1 MRNDILRQQLIYK
14 IVKRFKNKNWGG
26 CLKKLTS
33 KRIKGS
39 SFNFKNLFKISQP
52 WKVLIILSCLA
63 TMAMYA
69 ETMLIPAIPT
79 LISDFDVSYGLSSWI
94 LTSYLIAGAVMTPI
108 AGKLSDI
115 YGRKKILLIIMGIY
129 TIGVSLGGFA
139 SDFLTMIIARTIQG
153 IGLGMFPIAFSIIR
167 DQFPRERISITTGII
182 TSMFAAGSVIGL
194 SVGALIIHEF
204 GWKMTFFTIIPI
216 SIMLLLLIR
225 KYIHISDSNSL
236 EEKTEKQDQ
245 HTKLRNNSTND
256 IPKKKQTI
264 SSQIDIKGSVLLAI
278 TIISFLLS
286 LTYLQT
292 SPDESASNLSS
303 DATSSP
309 YSSLEQVTP
318 FLVIGATSLFFF
330 VWLERRVK
338 YPLIDFKIFLRP
350 TILLSNMIIMIVGLS
365 MFMVFQTVPILVQSP
380 EPIGFGENAINTG
393 KIQLPFALVLLIFG
407 PTSGFI
413 ISKLGSIKPII
424 LGTVLTA
431 AGFSVLLLFHSTELS
446 ISIGLAILSTGL
458 SLASVGAV
466 NVTILAT
473 PIEFTGVT
481 MGISTMLRIVGS
493 SIGPALAAMYMQ
505 TNQSLVNIKGTTE
518 SLPSSFS
525 FDLIF
530 LSALV
535 FSIAAIGMSVI
546 LRKKILAKPYLQ

>member
-1 MRNDILRQQLIYK
+1 M
-14 IVKRFKNKNWGG
+14 
-26 CLKKLTS
+26 
-33 KRIKGS
+33 
-39 SFNFKNLFKISQP
+39 
-52 WKVLIILSCLA
+52 LIILSCLA

-115 YGRKKILLIIMGIY
+115 YGRKKILLIIMAIY
-129 TIGVSLGGFA
+129 TVGVSLGGFA

-216 SIMLLLLIR
+216 SIMLLLMIR
-225 KYIHISDSNSL
+225 KYIHISDSNNL
-236 EEKTEKQDQ
+236 EEKTEKQNQ

-446 ISIGLAILSTGL
+446 ISLGLAILSTGL

-505 TNQSLVNIKGTTE
+505 TNQSLVNIKGITE

-535 FSIAAIGMSVI
+535 FSIAAIGMSMI

>member
-1 MRNDILRQQLIYK
+1 MRNDIHPQKLIYK
-14 IVKRFKNKNWGG
+14 IDKRIKKYKLGG
-26 CLKKLTS
+26 LKKLTS

-39 SFNFKNLFKISQP
+39 SFNFKGLLKVSQP

-79 LISDFDVSYGLSSWI
+79 LINDFDVSYGLSSWI

-115 YGRKKILLIIMGIY
+115 YGRKKILIIIMAIY
-129 TIGVSLGGFA
+129 TVGVSLGGFA
-139 SDFLTMIIARTIQG
+139 GDFLTMIIARTIQG

-216 SIMLLLLIR
+216 SIMLLLMIR
-225 KYIHISDSNSL
+225 KYIHVSDDNNL
-236 EEKTEKQDQ
+236 EEKTEKQNQ
-245 HTKLRNNSTND
+245 RTKLQNNSTNK
-256 IPKKKQTI
+256 IPNKKQMI
-264 SSQIDIKGSVLLAI
+264 YSQIDISGSILLAI
-278 TIISFLLS
+278 TIVTFLLS

-292 SPDESASNLSS
+292 SPDETASNFSG
-303 DATSSP
+303 DVTTST
-309 YSSLEQVTP
+309 YSSLEQIAP
-318 FLVIGATSLFFF
+318 FLAIGATSLFFF
-330 VWLERRVK
+330 VYLERRIK

-350 TILLSNMIIMIVGLS
+350 PILLSNMIIMIVGLS
-365 MFMVFQTVPILVQSP
+365 MFMVFQTIPILVQSP
-380 EPIGFGENAINTG
+380 EPIGFGENAVNTG

-431 AGFSVLLLFHSTELS
+431 TGFSMLLFFHSTELS
-446 ISIGLAILSTGL
+446 ISIGLAVLSTGL

-466 NVTILAT
+466 NVTLLAT
-473 PIEFTGVT
+473 PIELTGVT

-493 SIGPALAAMYMQ
+493 SIGPTLAAMYMQ
-505 TNQSLVNIKGTTE
+505 TNQSLINIKGNTE

-535 FSIAAIGMSVI
+535 FSIAAIGMSIV
-546 LRKKILAKPYLQ
+546 LSKKIHAKPYLQ

>member
-1 MRNDILRQQLIYK
+1 M
-14 IVKRFKNKNWGG
+14 
-26 CLKKLTS
+26 
-33 KRIKGS
+33 
-39 SFNFKNLFKISQP
+39 
-52 WKVLIILSCLA
+52 LIILSCLA

-115 YGRKKILLIIMGIY
+115 YGRKKILLIIMAIY
-129 TIGVSLGGFA
+129 TVGVSLGGFA

-216 SIMLLLLIR
+216 SIMLLLMIR
-225 KYIHISDSNSL
+225 KYIHISDSNNL
-236 EEKTEKQDQ
+236 EEKTEKQDL

-256 IPKKKQTI
+256 ISKKKQTI

-292 SPDESASNLSS
+292 SPDETALNLSS

-330 VWLERRVK
+330 VWLEGN
-338 YPLIDFKIFLRP
+338 D
-350 TILLSNMIIMIVGLS
+350 
-365 MFMVFQTVPILVQSP
+365 
-380 EPIGFGENAINTG
+380 
-393 KIQLPFALVLLIFG
+393 
-407 PTSGFI
+407 
-413 ISKLGSIKPII
+413 
-424 LGTVLTA
+424 
-431 AGFSVLLLFHSTELS
+431 
-446 ISIGLAILSTGL
+446 
-458 SLASVGAV
+458 
-466 NVTILAT
+466 
-473 PIEFTGVT
+473 
-481 MGISTMLRIVGS
+481 
-493 SIGPALAAMYMQ
+493 
-505 TNQSLVNIKGTTE
+505 
-518 SLPSSFS
+518 
-525 FDLIF
+525 
-530 LSALV
+530 
-535 FSIAAIGMSVI
+535 SVI
-546 LRKKILAKPYLQ
+546 PLMLTND

>member
-1 MRNDILRQQLIYK
+1 
-14 IVKRFKNKNWGG
+14 
-26 CLKKLTS
+26 
-33 KRIKGS
+33 
-39 SFNFKNLFKISQP
+39 
-52 WKVLIILSCLA
+52 
-63 TMAMYA
+63 MAMYA

-115 YGRKKILLIIMGIY
+115 YGRKKILLIIMAIY
-129 TIGVSLGGFA
+129 TVGVSLGGFA

-216 SIMLLLLIR
+216 SIMLLLMIR
-225 KYIHISDSNSL
+225 KYIHISDSNNL
-236 EEKTEKQDQ
+236 EEKTEKQDL

-292 SPDESASNLSS
+292 SPDETALNLSS

-318 FLVIGATSLFFF
+318 FFGNWSHLF
-330 VWLERRVK
+330 
-338 YPLIDFKIFLRP
+338 
-350 TILLSNMIIMIVGLS
+350 
-365 MFMVFQTVPILVQSP
+365 
-380 EPIGFGENAINTG
+380 
-393 KIQLPFALVLLIFG
+393 VLLCLVG
-407 PTSGFI
+407 EASQ
-413 ISKLGSIKPII
+413 IS
-424 LGTVLTA
+424 V
-431 AGFSVLLLFHSTELS
+431 
-446 ISIGLAILSTGL
+446 
-458 SLASVGAV
+458 
-466 NVTILAT
+466 
-473 PIEFTGVT
+473 
-481 MGISTMLRIVGS
+481 
-493 SIGPALAAMYMQ
+493 
-505 TNQSLVNIKGTTE
+505 
-518 SLPSSFS
+518 
-525 FDLIF
+525 D
-530 LSALV
+530 
-535 FSIAAIGMSVI
+535 
-546 LRKKILAKPYLQ
+546 

>member
-1 MRNDILRQQLIYK
+1 MTYK
-14 IVKRFKNKNWGG
+14 K
-26 CLKKLTS
+26 
-33 KRIKGS
+33 IKGS
-39 SFNFKNLFKISQP
+39 SFDYKNLLIVSQP

-63 TMAMYA
+63 TMVMYA

-79 LISDFDVSYGLSSWI
+79 LINDFDVSYGSSSWI

-115 YGRKKILLIIMGIY
+115 YGRKKVLLIIMAIY
-129 TIGVSLGGFA
+129 TVGVSLGGFA
-139 SDFLTMIIARTIQG
+139 NDFLTMIIARTIQG

-194 SVGALIIHEF
+194 SVGGLIIHEF

-216 SIMLLLLIR
+216 SILLLLMIR
-225 KYIHISDSNSL
+225 KYVNVSDNNNL
-236 EEKTEKQDQ
+236 KEEDKKQVDK
-245 HTKLRNNSTND
+245 HTKLLKNSANK
-256 IPKKKQTI
+256 IPKKKQMI
-264 SSQIDIKGSVLLAI
+264 YSQIDIKGSILLAI
-278 TIISFLLS
+278 TIVSFLLS

-292 SPDESASNLSS
+292 SPDQNASNISGN
-303 DATSSP
+303 ATASP
-309 YSSLEQVTP
+309 YSSLVQIAP
-318 FLVIGATSLFFF
+318 FLAIGATSLFFF
-330 VWLERRVK
+330 VQLERRIK
-338 YPLIDFKIFLRP
+338 YPLINFKIFLRP
-350 TILLSNMIIMIVGLS
+350 PILLSNMIIMIVGLS
-365 MFMVFQTVPILVQSP
+365 MFMVFQTIPILVQSP

-393 KIQLPFALVLLIFG
+393 KIQLPFAIVLLIFG

-413 ISKLGSIKPII
+413 ISKLGSIKPMII
-424 LGTVLTA
+424 GTVLTA
-431 AGFSVLLLFHSTELS
+431 AGFSILLLFHSTEIS

-466 NVTILAT
+466 NVTILST

-505 TNQSLVNIKGTTE
+505 TNQSLINIQGITK

-535 FSIAAIGMSVI
+535 FSIAAISMSLV
-546 LRKKILAKPYLQ
+546 LSKKIHAKPYLQ

>member
-1 MRNDILRQQLIYK
+1 M
-14 IVKRFKNKNWGG
+14 V
-26 CLKKLTS
+26 
-33 KRIKGS
+33 
-39 SFNFKNLFKISQP
+39 
-52 WKVLIILSCLA
+52 
-63 TMAMYA
+63 MYA

-79 LISDFDVSYGLSSWI
+79 LINDFDVSYGSSSWI

-115 YGRKKILLIIMGIY
+115 YGRKKVLLIIMAIY
-129 TIGVSLGGFA
+129 TVGVSLGGFA
-139 SDFLTMIIARTIQG
+139 NDFLTMIIARTIQG

-194 SVGALIIHEF
+194 SVGGLIIHEF

-216 SIMLLLLIR
+216 SILLLLMIR
-225 KYIHISDSNSL
+225 KYVNVSDNNNL
-236 EEKTEKQDQ
+236 KEEDKKQEDKR
-245 HTKLRNNSTND
+245 TKLLKNSANK
-256 IPKKKQTI
+256 IPKKKQMI
-264 SSQIDIKGSVLLAI
+264 YSQIDIKGSILLAI
-278 TIISFLLS
+278 TIVSFLLS

-292 SPDESASNLSS
+292 SPDQNTLNISGNASAG
-303 DATSSP
+303 P
-309 YSSLEQVTP
+309 YSFLIQIAP
-318 FLVIGATSLFFF
+318 FLAIGATSLFFF
-330 VWLERRVK
+330 VQLERRIR
-338 YPLIDFKIFLRP
+338 YPLINFKIFLRP
-350 TILLSNMIIMIVGLS
+350 PILLSNMIIMIVGLS
-365 MFMVFQTVPILVQSP
+365 MFMVFQTIPILVQSP

-393 KIQLPFALVLLIFG
+393 KIQLPFAIVLLIFG

-424 LGTVLTA
+424 IGTVLTA
-431 AGFSVLLLFHSTELS
+431 AGFSILLLFHSTEIS

-466 NVTILAT
+466 NVTILST

-505 TNQSLVNIKGTTE
+505 TNQSLINIQGITK
-518 SLPSSFS
+518 SLPSSLS
-525 FDLIF
+525 FELIF

-535 FSIAAIGMSVI
+535 FSIAAISMSII
-546 LRKKILAKPYLQ
+546 LSKKIHPNPYLQ

>member
-1 MRNDILRQQLIYK
+1 M
-14 IVKRFKNKNWGG
+14 VKGLKNKNWGG
-26 CLKKLTS
+26 LKKLTS

-39 SFNFKNLFKISQP
+39 SFDFKSLLKLSQP

-79 LISDFDVSYGLSSWI
+79 LINDFDVSYGLSSWI

-115 YGRKKILLIIMGIY
+115 YGRKKILIIIMAIY
-129 TIGVSLGGFA
+129 TVGVSLGGFA
-139 SDFLTMIIARTIQG
+139 GDFLTMIIARTIQG

-216 SIMLLLLIR
+216 SIMLLLMIR
-225 KYIHISDSNSL
+225 KYIHVSDNNNL
-236 EEKTEKQDQ
+236 EEKTEIQNQ
-245 HTKLRNNSTND
+245 QTKLQNNPTNK
-256 IPKKKQTI
+256 IPNKKLVI
-264 SSQIDIKGSVLLAI
+264 YSQIDIKGSILLAI
-278 TIISFLLS
+278 TIVSFLLS

-292 SPDESASNLSS
+292 SPDETASNLSG
-303 DATSSP
+303 DVITSP
-309 YSSLEQVTP
+309 YSSLEQIAP
-318 FLVIGATSLFFF
+318 FLAIGATSLFFF
-330 VWLERRVK
+330 VYLERRIK

-350 TILLSNMIIMIVGLS
+350 PILLSNMIIMIVGLS
-365 MFMVFQTVPILVQSP
+365 MFMIFQTIPILVQSP

-393 KIQLPFALVLLIFG
+393 KIQLPFAIVLLIFG

-431 AGFSVLLLFHSTELS
+431 TGFSMLLLFHSTEIS
-446 ISIGLAILSTGL
+446 ISIGLAVLSTGL

-466 NVTILAT
+466 NVTLLAT

-505 TNQSLVNIKGTTE
+505 TNQSLINIQGITE

-535 FSIAAIGMSVI
+535 FSIAAISMSIV
-546 LRKKILAKPYLQ
+546 LSKKIHAKPYLQ

>member
-1 MRNDILRQQLIYK
+1 M
-14 IVKRFKNKNWGG
+14 
-26 CLKKLTS
+26 
-33 KRIKGS
+33 
-39 SFNFKNLFKISQP
+39 
-52 WKVLIILSCLA
+52 LIILSCLA

-115 YGRKKILLIIMGIY
+115 YGRKKILLIIMAIY
-129 TIGVSLGGFA
+129 TVGVSLGGFA

-216 SIMLLLLIR
+216 SIVLLLMIR
-225 KYIHISDSNSL
+225 KYIHFSDSNNL
-236 EEKTEKQDQ
+236 EENTENQN
-245 HTKLRNNSTND
+245 TKLRNNSTDN
-256 IPKKKQTI
+256 IPKKNQTI
-264 SSQIDIKGSVLLAI
+264 SSQIDIKGSILLAI
-278 TIISFLLS
+278 TIVSFLLS

-292 SPDESASNLSS
+292 SPDQTASNLTS

-338 YPLIDFKIFLRP
+338 YPLIDFRIFLKP
-350 TILLSNMIIMIVGLS
+350 PILLSNMIIMIVGLS
-365 MFMVFQTVPILVQSP
+365 MFMVFQTVPILIQSP
-380 EPIGFGENAINTG
+380 EPIGFGENAVNTG

-424 LGTVLTA
+424 LGAVLTA
-431 AGFSVLLLFHSTELS
+431 TGFSVLLLFHSTELS

-505 TNQSLVNIKGTTE
+505 TNQSLVNIKGITE
-518 SLPSSFS
+518 SLPSSYS

-535 FSIAAIGMSVI
+535 FSIAAMGMSMI

>member
-1 MRNDILRQQLIYK
+1 LVKGVRIK
-14 IVKRFKNKNWGG
+14 IRG
-26 CLKKLTS
+26 CLKKLTF

-39 SFNFKNLFKISQP
+39 SFNFKNLLKISQP

-115 YGRKKILLIIMGIY
+115 YGRKKILLIIMAIY
-129 TIGVSLGGFA
+129 TVGVSLGGFA

-216 SIMLLLLIR
+216 SIMLLLVIR
-225 KYIHISDSNSL
+225 KYIHISDSNNL
-236 EEKTEKQDQ
+236 EEKTEKQNQ
-245 HTKLRNNSTND
+245 HTKLRNNSTDN

-264 SSQIDIKGSVLLAI
+264 SSQIDIKGSILLAI

-292 SPDESASNLSS
+292 TPDETASNLSR

-338 YPLIDFKIFLRP
+338 FPLIDFKIFLRP
-350 TILLSNMIIMIVGLS
+350 PILLSNMIIMIVGLS

-431 AGFSVLLLFHSTELS
+431 TGFSVLLLFHSTELS
-446 ISIGLAILSTGL
+446 ISLGLVILSTGL

-505 TNQSLVNIKGTTE
+505 TNQSLVNIKGITE
-518 SLPSSFS
+518 LLPSSFS

>member
-1 MRNDILRQQLIYK
+1 MVKGLK
-14 IVKRFKNKNWGG
+14 IKIEGG

-39 SFNFKNLFKISQP
+39 SFNFKNLLKISQP

-115 YGRKKILLIIMGIY
+115 YGRKKILLIIMAIY

-216 SIMLLLLIR
+216 SIMLLLMIR
-225 KYIHISDSNSL
+225 KYIHISDSNNL
-236 EEKTEKQDQ
+236 EEKTEKQNQ
-245 HTKLRNNSTND
+245 HTKLRNNSTDN

-264 SSQIDIKGSVLLAI
+264 SSQIDIKGSILLAI

-292 SPDESASNLSS
+292 SPDETASNLSS
-303 DATSSP
+303 DATPSP

-350 TILLSNMIIMIVGLS
+350 PILLSNMIIMIVGLS

-424 LGTVLTA
+424 LGAVLTA

-446 ISIGLAILSTGL
+446 LSIGLAILSTGL

-505 TNQSLVNIKGTTE
+505 TNQSLVNIKGITE

-535 FSIAAIGMSVI
+535 FSIAAIGLSMI

>member
-1 MRNDILRQQLIYK
+1 M
-14 IVKRFKNKNWGG
+14 
-26 CLKKLTS
+26 TS

-39 SFNFKNLFKISQP
+39 SFDYKSLLTVSQP

-63 TMAMYA
+63 TMVMYA

-79 LISDFDVSYGLSSWI
+79 LINDFDVSYGSSSWI

-115 YGRKKILLIIMGIY
+115 YGRKKVLLIIMAIY
-129 TIGVSLGGFA
+129 TVGVCLGGFA
-139 SDFLTMIIARTIQG
+139 NDFLTMIIARTIQG

-194 SVGALIIHEF
+194 SVGGLIIHEF

-216 SIMLLLLIR
+216 SILLLLMIR
-225 KYIHISDSNSL
+225 KYVNVSDNNNL
-236 EEKTEKQDQ
+236 EQKDEKQDK
-245 HTKLRNNSTND
+245 HTNLLKNSTNI
-256 IPKKKQTI
+256 IPKKKQMI
-264 SSQIDIKGSVLLAI
+264 YSQIDIKGSILLAI
-278 TIISFLLS
+278 TIVSFLLS

-292 SPDESASNLSS
+292 SPDQNTSNLSGI
-303 DATSSP
+303 ATASP
-309 YSSLEQVTP
+309 YSSLEQIAP

-330 VWLERRVK
+330 VRLERRIE
-338 YPLIDFKIFLRP
+338 YPLIDFRIFLRP
-350 TILLSNMIIMIVGLS
+350 PILLSNMIIMIVGLS
-365 MFMVFQTVPILVQSP
+365 MFMVFQTIPILVQSP

-393 KIQLPFALVLLIFG
+393 KIQLPFAIVLLIFG

-413 ISKLGSIKPII
+413 ISKLGSIKPMII
-424 LGTVLTA
+424 GTILTA
-431 AGFSVLLLFHSTELS
+431 TGFSILYLFHSTEIS

-466 NVTILAT
+466 NVTILST
-473 PIEFTGVT
+473 PVEFTGVT

-505 TNQSLVNIKGTTE
+505 TNQSLINIQGITK

-535 FSIAAIGMSVI
+535 FSVAAISMSII
-546 LRKKILAKPYLQ
+546 LSKKIHAKPYLQ

>member
-1 MRNDILRQQLIYK
+1 M
-14 IVKRFKNKNWGG
+14 VKGLKNKNWGG
-26 CLKKLTS
+26 LKKLTS

-39 SFNFKNLFKISQP
+39 SFDFKSLLKVSQP

-79 LISDFDVSYGLSSWI
+79 LINDFDVSYGLSSWI

-115 YGRKKILLIIMGIY
+115 YGRKKILIIIMAIY
-129 TIGVSLGGFA
+129 TVGVSLGGFA
-139 SDFLTMIIARTIQG
+139 GDFLTMIIARTIQG

-216 SIMLLLLIR
+216 SIMLLLMIR
-225 KYIHISDSNSL
+225 KHIHVSDNNNL
-236 EEKTEKQDQ
+236 EEKTEIQNQ
-245 HTKLRNNSTND
+245 QTKLQNNPTNK
-256 IPKKKQTI
+256 IPNKKLVI
-264 SSQIDIKGSVLLAI
+264 YSQIDIKGSILLAI
-278 TIISFLLS
+278 TIVSFLLS

-292 SPDESASNLSS
+292 SPDETASNLSG
-303 DATSSP
+303 DVTTSP
-309 YSSLEQVTP
+309 YSSLEQIAP
-318 FLVIGATSLFFF
+318 FLAIGATSLFFF
-330 VWLERRVK
+330 VYLERRIK

-350 TILLSNMIIMIVGLS
+350 PILLSNIIIMIVGLS
-365 MFMVFQTVPILVQSP
+365 MFMIFQTIPILVQSP
-380 EPIGFGENAINTG
+380 EPIGFGENAVNTG
-393 KIQLPFALVLLIFG
+393 KIQLPFAIVLLIFG

-431 AGFSVLLLFHSTELS
+431 TGFSMLLLFHSTEIS
-446 ISIGLAILSTGL
+446 ISIGLAVLSTGL

-466 NVTILAT
+466 NVTLLAT

-505 TNQSLVNIKGTTE
+505 TNQSLINIRGITE

-535 FSIAAIGMSVI
+535 FSIAAISMSIV
-546 LRKKILAKPYLQ
+546 LSKKIHAKPYLQ